1 MKELLKKHK
10 ALGDIAEDLDIDF
23 TSISEI
29 RDIEECNPTSHLSL
43 ALQHISDA
51 MDELD
56 EAIGEIEN
64 TIKEAK

>member
-10 ALGDIAEDLDIDF
+10 IIKDISEDLDIDF
-23 TSISEI
+23 ISISEI
-29 RDIEECNPTSHLSL
+29 RDIEECNPASHLSL

-51 MDELD
+51 MDELE
-56 EAIGEIEN
+56 EAMGEIEN